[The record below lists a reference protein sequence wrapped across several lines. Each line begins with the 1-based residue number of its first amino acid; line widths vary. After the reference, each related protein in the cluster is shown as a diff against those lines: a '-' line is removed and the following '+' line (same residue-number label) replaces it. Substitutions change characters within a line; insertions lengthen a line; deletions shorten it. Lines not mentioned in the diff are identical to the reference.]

1 MKIKKFLSAF
11 LVCVMVV
18 CAMSVTAFADEVFSF
33 EELQDAINN
42 AKDGEETEI
51 VLGNDIVISGG
62 NTVTGLLG
70 EGTEASPYLINSI
83 DELKWFRDDVNAGNT
98 YDKKY
103 VQLNANIDLNNEE
116 WTPIGY
122 KGATFKGDF
131 DGASNTIKNLTI
143 TKTLTNSSE
152 NNNIGFFGRT
162 DSPATITNLTIENVN
177 ITGSLY
183 VGAVVGLGYTG
194 NKIENCIVKGNIEI
208 DAWWYAGVIGGNGYM
223 TLVNNCHVIGNAGSY
238 IKGNNGSYIGGIWGF
253 RGEGNNKITNCSV
266 TDLNISGVDRVGGI
280 AGIGHYGNTIANCSA
295 TKVAVQAEE
304 GATTVGL
311 IVGAC
316 QGTASEPTIF
326 EGNDV
331 SEVTAKAGAT
341 EVTGIYGTNISGGT
355 ASVTNYV
362 AQVGDKKYATLAE
375 AIAAAK
381 NGDTVELLADIEI
394 DTETYTI
401 ADGVSITLDMNG
413 KKITV
418 KDKATVNYELFYIY
432 GGLTVTG
439 EGTIELAST
448 TNRGWNAMSA
458 IFHNRGGVL
467 TIENGTFKN
476 LGGTDMAWVVDNSG
490 NSYGDAKTTING
502 GTLASSYIA
511 IRNRMDTYG
520 ANGGGNGVAHLVVN
534 GGEISGKYAI
544 WGQVSSKG
552 CKGLIEIADGTF
564 IGTSAAI
571 LVGEDNTGDVKTAI
585 SGGTYS
591 SDVTEYLAEGFEI
604 VENEDGTFGVAE
616 ETPVLPEA
624 TVTKLGAITVDEY
637 AVYNGSGL
645 SNGGDP
651 IDLQIAMEFI
661 AKDTAETAK
670 ENYYADYMTD
680 FFIQI
685 DGMSGESF
693 VGDGCYLAGHYGS
706 FGWVKVPLDGMTIE
720 KGKVYPVISSV
731 GFKFTYVDICEFVKD
746 FKCGIYLTDK
756 VLEENPNLNLTLSL
770 GLSETPEQAQAGNFI
785 NVDNVTYVK
794 NDFVVEEEKDIFGG
808 TFAIINM
815 ESSKEGLYQ
824 IAVYSGIDSLK
835 YKEVGFEIHPELLGY
850 AITTTTNKVYT
861 SITVPAL
868 DGSTSQVVGLDK
880 VGNAY
885 RMFGTNVFLPEGYDN
900 STIYYRAYA
909 IDLSGNPI
917 YGNWYEIDDIYTLS
931 SEEVSE

>member
-1 MKIKKFLSAF
+1 MRIKKFLSAF

-62 NTVTGLLG
+62 NTATGLLG

-122 KGATFKGDF
+122 KGATFKGNF
-131 DGASNTIKNLTI
+131 DGASNTIKNLII

-162 DSPATITNLTIENVN
+162 DSLATITNLTIENVN

-253 RGEGNNKITNCSV
+253 RGEGNNRITNCSV

-362 AQVGDKKYATLAE
+362 AQIGDTKYATLAE
-375 AIAAAK
+375 ALAAAK

-418 KDKATVNYELFYIY
+418 TDKATVNYELFYIY

-490 NSYGDAKTTING
+490 NSYGDAKTTVNG

-534 GGEISGKYAI
+534 GGELSGKYAI
-544 WGQVSSKG
+544 WGHVSSKG
-552 CKGLIEIADGTF
+552 AKGLIEIADGTF

-616 ETPVLPEA
+616 EKPVLPTA
-624 TVTKLGAITVDEY
+624 TVTKALVNTTVQAADF
-637 AVYNGSGL
+637 
-645 SNGGDP
+645 GD
-651 IDLQIAMEFI
+651 LNNV
-661 AKDTAETAK
+661 KDTPLTFQMNFKADEPTDAQR
-670 ENYYADYMTD
+670 EYYSEWLADYELVINKD
-680 FFIQI
+680 VRGV
-685 DGMSGESF
+685 DG
-693 VGDGCYLAGHYGS
+693 YLAGQYDAFFSHWIKLGADTEDVVLPANKPIKIIKDIMGLELEYEGDI
-706 FGWVKVPLDGMTIE
+706 LDW
-720 KGKVYPVISSV
+720 
-731 GFKFTYVDICEFVKD
+731 VKD
-746 FKCGIYLTDK
+746 FDCGIYLTPEFIEANDDLQITLALK
-756 VLEENPNLNLTLSL
+756 LYNPENPEESYVIGEAYSFDADDAKEVEDDKYESL
-770 GLSETPEQAQAGNFI
+770 FLY
-785 NVDNVTYVK
+785 VTYSDTYEDTNGNPDAYK
-794 NDFVVEEEKDIFGG
+794 LHL
-808 TFAIINM
+808 FA
-815 ESSKEGLYQ
+815 
-824 IAVYSGIDSLK
+824 GIDSLK
-835 YKEVGFEIHPELLGY
+835 YSEVGFDVYYNGQFMMNCP
-850 AITTTTNKVYT
+850 TTTVYRSVTTTLNGVPDTKVYPT
-861 SITVPAL
+861 AFYNEANYIYGYTLYFDPDWDNLDIECKPYFVKL
-868 DGSTSQVVGLDK
+868 DGTK
-880 VGNAY
+880 VPGYSFTINDVY
-885 RMFGTNVFLPEGYDN
+885 PTTIEG
-900 STIYYRAYA
+900 
-909 IDLSGNPI
+909 
-917 YGNWYEIDDIYTLS
+917 
-931 SEEVSE
+931 